1 MNSERTRTIPFN
13 QNPRN
18 AGISFQSNVLGTTTA
33 TNAAGNTAAVG
44 ASTKAAAGATTLGS
58 FFASKAGIILIS
70 VIATL
75 VVATVVVVP
84 VVVTQSGGDDSDETN
99 ISVETIIST
108 TEEIYVPHPD
118 PDIDEP
124 DEQHDDG
131 ETIQFISNMLSLTK
145 NNFLDC
151 EIIGYK
157 SRTIPRVGYE
167 EVNERISFGGDN
179 TALDSKYEAILAEN
193 NKLIPSSTTY
203 DEIGSDGKLYLNGE
217 YKGRNLYKHVFS
229 IGLYGGN
236 VADSE
241 EAVKKKIKLNPDS
254 STNYL
259 TGLYAPP
266 GEVIKVEIS
275 SEDLAKIGGQLPFS
289 IGFVTHNNVISVN
302 SQSVGIKRVPNLVSS
317 LTITKTTGYIGS
329 FLGGPIYIFNPPK
342 QKQFTVTIS
351 GAVPYKHI
359 IFGST
364 TKKQFQ
370 GMKDYSAPF
379 FEFDIRDSIRYSGAL
394 SNIINYDYKI

>member
-33 TNAAGNTAAVG
+33 TNAAANTAAVG
-44 ASTKAAAGATTLGS
+44 ASTKAAAGASTLGS

-70 VIATL
+70 VIATV
-75 VVATVVVVP
+75 VVATAVVVP

-108 TEEIYVPHPD
+108 NEEIYVPHPD
-118 PDIDEP
+118 PDIDET

-131 ETIQFISNMLSLTK
+131 ETVQFISNMLSLTK

-179 TALDSKYEAILAEN
+179 TALDSKYEATLAEN

-241 EAVKKKIKLNPDS
+241 EAVKKKI
-254 STNYL
+254 Y
-259 TGLYAPP
+259 G
-266 GEVIKVEIS
+266 
-275 SEDLAKIGGQLPFS
+275 
-289 IGFVTHNNVISVN
+289 
-302 SQSVGIKRVPNLVSS
+302 
-317 LTITKTTGYIGS
+317 
-329 FLGGPIYIFNPPK
+329 
-342 QKQFTVTIS
+342 
-351 GAVPYKHI
+351 
-359 IFGST
+359 
-364 TKKQFQ
+364 
-370 GMKDYSAPF
+370 
-379 FEFDIRDSIRYSGAL
+379 
-394 SNIINYDYKI
+394 